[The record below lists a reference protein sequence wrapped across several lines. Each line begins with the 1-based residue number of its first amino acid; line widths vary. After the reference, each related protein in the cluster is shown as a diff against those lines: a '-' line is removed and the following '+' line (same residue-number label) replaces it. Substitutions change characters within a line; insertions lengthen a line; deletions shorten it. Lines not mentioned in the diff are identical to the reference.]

1 MDKYSE
7 PGTINMGSGQEVTIQ
22 ALAET
27 IATVVGYYGKL
38 EFDKSKPDGTP
49 RKIMDNS
56 RIQALGWTPKISLKQ
71 GIQEV
76 YQWYLWNEATLRK

>member
-1 MDKYSE
+1 M
-7 PGTINMGSGQEVTIQ
+7 
-22 ALAET
+22 
-27 IATVVGYYGKL
+27 VVGYHGKL

-76 YQWYLWNEATLRK
+76 YQWYLWNESTLRK